1 MNFGSDE
8 CTEILYWCE
17 TSLLSQ
23 AVFEACGIRR
33 FHLCARDHAVLYSD
47 KNEEIYMALFR
58 IKNFQVLLKRKLQHV
73 GHTVDC
79 SVGQC
84 MGRPESIMLQN
95 LPIMLFAF

>member
-1 MNFGSDE
+1 MNAQKYYIGVKPAYYPKLF
-8 CTEILYWCE
+8 LKHV
-17 TSLLSQ
+17 
-23 AVFEACGIRR
+23 VFEDFIFVQGTMQFCILIRTKKSIW
-33 FHLCARDHAVLYSD
+33 HCSVS
-47 KNEEIYMALFR
+47 KIFR
-58 IKNFQVLLKRKLQHV
+58 SFTLLLKRKLQHV